1 MSKSIARLN
10 NQDINDLPKDLYIN
24 PEALLVFLEMFEGPL
39 DLLIYLIRKQ
49 NIDILNIPIVQ
60 ITTQYIAYINAMTTI
75 NIDLASEYLAMA
87 ATLLAIKSRMMLPR
101 PPKLSDE
108 TEGEDDVDP
117 RIELMNKLIEYEQ
130 IKEATQRIANLPIAE
145 RDYKWVH
152 IEISSDK
159 INPQV
164 TIDDLKVAWQAILL
178 KAISQNS
185 THNIEKQELSV
196 REYMTNIL
204 KKLAKYKKKTFY
216 SMFDD
221 DPSVQ
226 SIIVNFIA
234 ILELTKEGLIL
245 LELQK
250 NDIILVLK

>member
-196 REYMTNIL
+196 L
-204 KKLAKYKKKTFY
+204 
-216 SMFDD
+216 
-221 DPSVQ
+221 
-226 SIIVNFIA
+226 
-234 ILELTKEGLIL
+234 
-245 LELQK
+245 
-250 NDIILVLK
+250 